1 MYSKHNM
8 ILVNIQLWKNFPKNR
23 AVYYEDHYNKN
34 KKKTYSDFI
43 DQSSIRQNH
52 LTKMQACP
60 RKINKANEW
69 KKKTR

>member
-34 KKKTYSDFI
+34 KKNIQWFYRSVQYTSKSPNEDA
-43 DQSSIRQNH
+43 SMS
-52 LTKMQACP
+52 K
-60 RKINKANEW
+60 KKNKANEW

>member
-8 ILVNIQLWKNFPKNR
+8 ILVNILLWKNFPKNR
-23 AVYYEDHYNKN
+23 AVYTTKIIIT
-34 KKKTYSDFI
+34 KTKKTYSDFI